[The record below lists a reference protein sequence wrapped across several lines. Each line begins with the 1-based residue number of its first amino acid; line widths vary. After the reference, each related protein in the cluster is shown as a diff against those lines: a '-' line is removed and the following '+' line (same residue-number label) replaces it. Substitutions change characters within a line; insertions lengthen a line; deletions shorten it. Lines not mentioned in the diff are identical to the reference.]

1 MVNVFARPQM
11 RRHMGCGV
19 SIPARPDPYPMPTKP
34 APPPGE
40 RHAFRRR
47 HVPSSSSSP
56 HASLDSETSFQSC
69 VSFISDELLETS
81 QVPSPTPPATPP
93 VGIGES
99 ASPRTPDRRP
109 MTASRLPTR
118 PAPPARVRFGARAQ
132 VRFMTTSEKTAG
144 GWALVASASGGGVS
158 AAFDSDR
165 DRPSALRGV
174 DLVALL
180 DEVGDHLPGH
190 LAGHVARVRRVRLL
204 LRAGLLGL
212 HGVRILPLHLPRIQ
226 LSYAAG
232 WCSWLYSRLGS

>member
-1 MVNVFARPQM
+1 MLA
-11 RRHMGCGV
+11 HMGCGV
-19 SIPARPDPYPMPTKP
+19 SRPDPYPMPTKP
-34 APPPGE
+34 APPPVSDGHPGE

-56 HASLDSETSFQSC
+56 HASFDSETSFRSC

-81 QVPSPTPPATPP
+81 QVPSPTAPATR

-118 PAPPARVRFGARAQ
+118 PAPPARARFGARAE
-132 VRFMTTSEKTAG
+132 VRFVTTSEKTAG
-144 GWALVASASGGGVS
+144 GWGLVASASGGGVS

-174 DLVALL
+174 DLVALRDAL
-180 DEVGDHLPGH
+180 RVESMECTDGKVSI
-190 LAGHVARVRRVRLL
+190 ARLN
-204 LRAGLLGL
+204 ACL
-212 HGVRILPLHLPRIQ
+212 HR
-226 LSYAAG
+226 
-232 WCSWLYSRLGS
+232 

>member
-118 PAPPARVRFGARAQ
+118 PAPPARARFGARAE

-174 DLVALL
+174 DLVALR
-180 DEVGDHLPGH
+180 D
-190 LAGHVARVRRVRLL
+190 A
-204 LRAGLLGL
+204 LRAESMECTDGKVSIARLNACL
-212 HGVRILPLHLPRIQ
+212 HRSGFSPHDSL
-226 LSYAAG
+226 
-232 WCSWLYSRLGS
+232 